1 MAEALATN
9 QVNVP
14 FPDGISGMYCQAE
27 DKVYVINEV
36 LNYYQRKLSNLC
48 MEQVLLLH
56 HHMFDLGLL
65 TEAKKVLLDLWN
77 WRKCVPSSENT
88 WVIKGL
94 ETKRKVREG
103 KSDTARDIIKFFEIE
118 DANLK
123 VIFLTKKCELIPS
136 KILES
141 EAMRDI
147 YVLLHKSESDYKNA
161 MEILEQKTAE
171 IDAHATLV
179 TNMRDSLR
187 DEIQERFRV
196 LTSLLMERPLAN
208 NVASV
213 ENNTIANSNTTNSSD
228 IVADSNDVVLNAT
241 EQGETVR
248 TSTSTTETTA
258 VTAVQVATP
267 ATAAAPAATAVS
279 RAATAPAAAVQVD
292 TTTAAATADSPVTEG
307 VGTVLPETP
316 STTVDVPSDVET
328 QVAPNDSEGPEE
340 GEILSDGYDTVSE
353 SSFFTVRDEQQ
364 NEQPWSIAGSRRRVN
379 YWFNRNQQQQQQRY
393 QQQQNQQQRQQQQNH
408 HQRQQLRSHTRDRGE
423 DEQTAGRL
431 ARSNYIKSNQKRSMI
446 LDQGSNI
453 IPFSAVKDMHKYE
466 LFITNLSLDTDIEV
480 MKIHISG
487 KLGTDISIKPM
498 RKVGAKCLSIGL
510 FFSSEYDNLNM
521 KMPGLWPVGTEVY
534 KWDINR
540 SSYSGNRR
548 NHTRGS
554 VSAHGQ
560 SHQSPGNDRQND
572 AQRRQN
578 TSATSGYRRR
588 YPRLRDQFN

>member
-1 MAEALATN
+1 
-9 QVNVP
+9 
-14 FPDGISGMYCQAE
+14 
-27 DKVYVINEV
+27 
-36 LNYYQRKLSNLC
+36 
-48 MEQVLLLH
+48 MEQVLLLP

-196 LTSLLMERPLAN
+196 LTNLLMERPLTN

-213 ENNTIANSNTTNSSD
+213 ENNTIANSNTTNISD
-228 IVADSNDVVLNAT
+228 TVAVSNDVVLNAT

-258 VTAVQVATP
+258 ATPVQVATP

-279 RAATAPAAAVQVD
+279 RAATA
-292 TTTAAATADSPVTEG
+292 
-307 VGTVLPETP
+307 
-316 STTVDVPSDVET
+316 ST
-328 QVAPNDSEGPEE
+328 
-340 GEILSDGYDTVSE
+340 
-353 SSFFTVRDEQQ
+353 SS
-364 NEQPWSIAGSRRRVN
+364 
-379 YWFNRNQQQQQQRY
+379 
-393 QQQQNQQQRQQQQNH
+393 
-408 HQRQQLRSHTRDRGE
+408 SH
-423 DEQTAGRL
+423 
-431 ARSNYIKSNQKRSMI
+431 
-446 LDQGSNI
+446 
-453 IPFSAVKDMHKYE
+453 
-466 LFITNLSLDTDIEV
+466 
-480 MKIHISG
+480 
-487 KLGTDISIKPM
+487 
-498 RKVGAKCLSIGL
+498 
-510 FFSSEYDNLNM
+510 SS
-521 KMPGLWPVGTEVY
+521 
-534 KWDINR
+534 
-540 SSYSGNRR
+540 
-548 NHTRGS
+548 
-554 VSAHGQ
+554 
-560 SHQSPGNDRQND
+560 
-572 AQRRQN
+572 
-578 TSATSGYRRR
+578 
-588 YPRLRDQFN
+588 